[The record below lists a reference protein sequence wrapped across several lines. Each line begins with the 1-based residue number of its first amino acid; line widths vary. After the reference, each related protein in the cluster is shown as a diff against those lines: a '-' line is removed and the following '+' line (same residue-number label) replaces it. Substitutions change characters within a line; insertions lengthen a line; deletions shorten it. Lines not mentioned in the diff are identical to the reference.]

1 MQSPRLALGTALAV
15 LFSLGVSPVALAQ
28 RRPPSDDEIMRR
40 TPPPRPTPV
49 PVAPASQSAWV
60 AFGARNASDIA
71 VGANGVVWIIGNDP
85 AGAADKN
92 IYRWDGNAFQ
102 QTVGQAVRIAVD
114 PNGKA
119 WVVNSSGSIFR
130 WIETSW
136 QNMPGKA
143 IDIGIGAKGEVWVL
157 DPNGT
162 PFKWD
167 GNNWRPIGGGGWRI
181 AVDPSG
187 NPWVVNQG
195 NQIWRW
201 KGTAWDLLPGSAKDI
216 AIGPDGNVLIVSTA
230 PASGGFQIQR
240 WADGQWIP
248 ERDAAGAAVA
258 AGPAGALY
266 VMRDTG
272 AVVRGSGTPAAPA
285 PGAPPAMTGTA
296 PPPTGDEGQLCW
308 KKTYG
313 RGVGT
318 VPGQCSSTQ
327 DKDAGLCYKKCPDGY
342 AGVGPVCWQSCPKK
356 EDGWRD
362 DGAFCAKPEAYG
374 RGGGYPWKFGDSL
387 DDSGMKSRCEA
398 DNGAGNCEK
407 DGVVFYPKCKANFHT
422 VGCCICSPDCPSG
435 MADIGVSCTK
445 KTSPRDAGTVP
456 NCGPGLS
463 YDAGLCYEGCPR
475 DYDGVGPLCWGKC
488 PSDFPFPCGAGCAVS
503 EAACAAAVT
512 EMTLDTVS
520 FTATVL
526 SFPFGGA
533 GVTAAAKGA
542 AKAGAKAAA
551 KVALQGGFK
560 SSMSSALKSAAK
572 PYAKAFAKTAL
583 KIYLKNP
590 RNVAMKV
597 YSGAK
602 FGAKKGTSLQ
612 AANAEAK
619 EMGTLKSE
627 GQFDYS
633 NLMMLDITGFSSMI
647 YDFAKYGSCS
657 IEDLASNV
665 EEVDFGP
672 GPASAADVRTIEL
685 TVQNPTTITEVTSS
699 PFSGCSIVPD
709 AECAGKTLKQG
720 DKCTINVKV
729 AGSGRIQGEVH
740 VYTTAYDIIPLAIPV
755 KANSAATSDC
765 AVLADA
771 EDAVNL
777 SSLAGVWAWKDDQS
791 QKFVIKNDGSVTSPL
806 GSGTIRLIDPLA
818 RTFAFAAGAQSGVI
832 TLNAEHDRFTLLGGG
847 TLVPTSAVRRPWD
860 SRCKP
865 GEQFYAGLCYDVP
878 VGYEITVPGF
888 VGKPCPLGWRD
899 DGVSCYPPWTGSK
912 FANQADP
919 DGTLPMQ
926 RPILVTDCPTFSPV
940 QGNKA
945 CPANFKKTLCTC
957 EAQPTSKE
965 VKSLVG
971 KVP

>member
-1 MQSPRLALGTALAV
+1 MHSRRVRLGRVLSVVIGLTFGHRLLAEPRITDDT
-15 LFSLGVSPVALAQ
+15 
-28 RRPPSDDEIMRR
+28 RRV
-40 TPPPRPTPV
+40 TPRPTPV
-49 PVAPASQSAWV
+49 PAPAPGSMAGWV
-60 AFGARNASDIA
+60 AVGSRNATDIA
-71 VGANGVVWIIGNDP
+71 VGANGVVWIIGNEP
-85 AGAADKN
+85 PGVGDKS

-102 QTVGQAVRIAVD
+102 QIPGSGVRIAVD
-114 PNGKA
+114 PNGRA
-119 WVVNSSGSIFR
+119 WMVNTAGAISR
-130 WIETSW
+130 WGESSW
-136 QNMPGKA
+136 QEMPGKA
-143 IDIGIGAKGEVWVL
+143 IDIGIGANGDVWVL
-157 DPNGT
+157 GSTGT

-167 GNNWRPIGGGGWRI
+167 GNSWRQIEGVARRI

-187 NPWVVNQG
+187 NPWVVNEG
-195 NQIWRW
+195 NEIFRW
-201 KGTAWDLLPGSAKDI
+201 KGASWDLLPGRAKDI
-216 AIGPDGNVLIVSTA
+216 AIGPDGSVLIVSTT
-230 PASGGFQIQR
+230 PATGGFQIQR
-240 WADGQWIP
+240 WRDGQWIP
-248 ERDAAGAAVA
+248 EGDAGGGGGVA

-266 VMRDTG
+266 VTRDAGT
-272 AVVRGSGTPAAPA
+272 VWRSSGTSAAPA
-285 PGAPPAMTGTA
+285 PGASPAMAGTA

-318 VPGQCSSTQ
+318 VPTQCST
-327 DKDAGLCYKKCPDGY
+327 DYEKDAGLCYKKCPSGY
-342 AGVGPVCWQSCPKK
+342 KGVGPVCWQSCP
-356 EDGWRD
+356 DGWRD

-407 DGVVFYPKCKANFHT
+407 DGAIFYPKCKANFHK

-435 MADIGVSCTK
+435 MADMGVSCTK
-445 KTSPRDAGTVP
+445 KTSTRDVGTVP
-456 NCGPGLS
+456 NCGAGLS

-475 DYDGVGPLCWGKC
+475 DFDGVGPLCWGKC

-602 FGAKKGTSLQ
+602 FGAKKGTSLH
-612 AANAEAK
+612 AANVEAK

-627 GQFDYS
+627 GQFDYT

-699 PFSGCSIVPD
+699 PFSGCSIIPD
-709 AECAGKTLKQG
+709 ADCAGKTLKPG

-729 AGSGRIQGEVH
+729 SGSGRIAGEVH

-771 EDAVNL
+771 DDAVNL

-791 QKFVIKNDGSVTSPL
+791 QKFVIKSDGSVTSPL
-806 GSGTIRLIDPLA
+806 GSGTIRIIDPLA
-818 RTFAFAAGAQSGVI
+818 RTFAFAAGAQSAVI
-832 TLNAEHDRFTLLGGG
+832 TLNAEHDRFTLVGGSNTG
-847 TLVPTSAVRRPWD
+847 GAVRRPWD

-888 VGKPCPLGWRD
+888 VGKPCGIGWRD
-899 DGVSCYPPWTGSK
+899 DGVQCYPPWTGPK
-912 FANQADP
+912 FANQADA

-971 KVP
+971 RVPS